1 MKRVVRGFYAIA
13 EAVRLSRPNV
23 IAAYPITPQTEI
35 VENLAEMYANG
46 ELGDAVY
53 ITAESEFG
61 AASIIVGASAA
72 GARAFTATCS
82 QGLILMSE
90 VLFNAAGMRLPI
102 VIVVANRSMSAPLSI
117 WNDHQDS
124 VSLRDTGI
132 MQLYVESNQEAHDMI
147 PLAFK
152 VAENKRV
159 LLPFMICVDGYKLT
173 HAYEPVDLLEQET
186 VDKFLPPREAYVKL
200 DFEKPVAMGCYAS
213 PETYMEFR
221 VAMEFAMERA
231 KKVMLEEFKRWYEII
246 GRDWG
251 GHIVAENCE
260 DADVAIVA
268 MGSTVALIRAVV
280 NQMRKEGKKVGLV
293 KVRTFRPF
301 PYDDVREAL
310 KDVGKVIVIDRALS
324 IGAEPPLA
332 ADVKASLFGLSP
344 EFHSVVTG
352 LGGRDIP
359 RELIAKIID
368 DVIEG
373 RVKPGKRF
381 EGLKE
386 FEEVIPYTEEVI
398 S

>member
-1 MKRVVRGFYAIA
+1 MKKVVRGFYAIA

-124 VSLRDTGI
+124 VSLRDAGI

-173 HAYEPVDLLEQET
+173 HAYEPVDLLEQDI

-231 KKVMLEEFKRWYEII
+231 KDVMLEEFKRWYEII

-251 GHIVAENCE
+251 GHIVAEGCE

-301 PYDDVREAL
+301 PYEDVRKAL

-332 ADVKASLFGLSP
+332 ADVKVSLLGLSP

-359 RELIAKIID
+359 RELIAKIIN
-368 DVIEG
+368 DVLEG
-373 RVKPGKRF
+373 KAKPGKRY